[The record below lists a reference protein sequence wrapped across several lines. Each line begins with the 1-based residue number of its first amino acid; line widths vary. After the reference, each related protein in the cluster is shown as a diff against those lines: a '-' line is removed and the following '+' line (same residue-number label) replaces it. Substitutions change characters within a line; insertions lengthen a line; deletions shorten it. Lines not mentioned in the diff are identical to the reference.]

1 MEETKEELPIREEP
15 VMDKKVEGLKV
26 KTKPKPKK
34 LANTKQKTPKINLNK
49 TEDAV
54 SESSTM
60 HVDEDKQAENV
71 QTVESGTSES
81 RLQEVT
87 EKKEEQKQETTR
99 PNNEQVIE
107 EITDEEQ
114 STQVSPPTSEPIS
127 NLPEGVNKLVD
138 FMKETGGDMQDYL
151 RLNADY
157 SGVDDVALLKEY
169 YKSTKPHLDAE
180 EIEFILDDKFAYD
193 ADYDEDK
200 EIRKKKLAIKEEVVK
215 ANAYLEDLKSKYYEE
230 IKLRPGVTQEQQKA
244 MDFFNR
250 HNDEQAK
257 SKIRHNEFVSN
268 TKNHFSEDFKGF
280 EFNLGEKRFRYNVT
294 NPSDVANQQSDITDF
309 VKMFLNDDGSVRDF
323 SGYHKA
329 IYAARNADA
338 IATHFYEQGKADA
351 VQNVI
356 SQTKNI
362 NNSARSSQPADHVY
376 LNGLRVK
383 AVSGVDSSK
392 LKIRT
397 KK

>member
-15 VMDKKVEGLKV
+15 VMDKKIEGLKI

-34 LANTKQKTPKINLNK
+34 LVNVKQEVPKIDLKK
-49 TEDAV
+49 TEDAIQE
-54 SESSTM
+54 SRPNASNATIEGSQNPESSQK
-60 HVDEDKQAENV
+60 VVE
-71 QTVESGTSES
+71 TV
-81 RLQEVT
+81 RIT
-87 EKKEEQKQETTR
+87 ETETKQEEEGT
-99 PNNEQVIE
+99 QIIE
-107 EITDEEQ
+107 EITNEEP
-114 STQVSPPTSEPIS
+114 STTVATPTPIPEPVSE
-127 NLPEGVNKLVD
+127 LPEGVNKLVD
-138 FMKETGGDMQDYL
+138 FMKETGGDMQDYI

-157 SGVDDVALLKEY
+157 SNIDDVALLKEY
-169 YKSTKPHLDAE
+169 YKNTKPHLDAE

-193 ADYDEDK
+193 VDYDEEKDV
-200 EIRKKKLAIKEEVVK
+200 RKKKLAIKEEVVK

-250 HNDEQAK
+250 HNDEQAQ
-257 SKIRHNEFVSN
+257 SKIRHTKFITN

-294 NPSDVANQQSDITDF
+294 NPSDVANQQSDITNF
-309 VKMFLNDDGSVRDF
+309 VKMFLNEDGSVRDF

-351 VQNVI
+351 VKNVI

-362 NNSARSSQPADHVY
+362 DNSARSSQPTDHVY

-383 AVSGVDSSK
+383 AVSGVDGSK
-392 LKIRT
+392 LKIKTR
-397 KK
+397 K

>member
-34 LANTKQKTPKINLNK
+34 LANVKQEVPKIDLKK

-54 SESSTM
+54 QEPSAKEEMLQFTPP
-60 HVDEDKQAENV
+60 VEEKGTTPEV
-71 QTVESGTSES
+71 ELQTVGSTHDEETST
-81 RLQEVT
+81 QIV
-87 EKKEEQKQETTR
+87 
-99 PNNEQVIE
+99 E
-107 EITDEEQ
+107 EITDEEP
-114 STQVSPPTSEPIS
+114 STTVATPTPIPEPVSE
-127 NLPEGVNKLVD
+127 LPEGVNKLVD
-138 FMKETGGDMQDYL
+138 FMKETGGDMQDYI

-157 SGVDDVALLKEY
+157 SGIDDVTLLKEY

-193 ADYDEDK
+193 ADYDEEKDV
-200 EIRKKKLAIKEEVVK
+200 RKKKLAIKEEVVK
-215 ANAYLEDLKSKYYEE
+215 ANAYLKDLKSKYYEE

-250 HNDEQAK
+250 HNDEQAQ
-257 SKIRHNEFVSN
+257 SKIRHTEFITN

-309 VKMFLNDDGSVRDF
+309 VKMFLNEDGSVRDF

-351 VQNVI
+351 VKNVI

-362 NNSARSSQPADHVY
+362 DNSARSSQPADHVY

-383 AVSGVDSSK
+383 AISGADGSK
-392 LKIRT
+392 LKIKTR
-397 KK
+397 K